1 MPRKTN
7 TNLLDGHAAA
17 ASGSATA
24 LIAAPSPVAPRQTKQ
39 SLILDLLRRET
50 GASLDELVAATAW
63 LPHTARAALTGLRK
77 KGITLEKSH
86 KDGETRY
93 TAVAG

>member
-7 TNLLDGHAAA
+7 MSRADGVAANIDDP
-17 ASGSATA
+17 ATVLTPA
-24 LIAAPSPVAPRQTKQ
+24 ESPAPPRQTKQ
-39 SLILDLLRRET
+39 RLILDLLRRET
-50 GASLDELVAATAW
+50 GASIDELAAATGW
-63 LPHTARAALTGLRK
+63 LPHTTRAALTGLRK

-86 KDGETRY
+86 KDGATRY